1 MGLSSTSSRSQPST
15 PDEASQS
22 PAPQAPSSSLKN
34 QTHRDAVVHA
44 IKQDKSFGWLAIEHA
59 PAELKDDRDIISLAV
74 SVSYLALQFASPR
87 LQNDAAIVKAAIKQD
102 GYALRYSSAKLR
114 AEREIVKEAVS
125 KNWRALEYAS
135 PSLQDDWEIVAR
147 AVEQSYY
154 ALKHASPSLRRDC
167 EIVRRAF
174 ETHARARG
182 DRDFSDREFMEAAL
196 RQSGSIALHYS
207 STGLRASQEFMVE
220 AVRLD
225 VAAREFASEE
235 LQQNVKFQQVVAREE
250 AAAAQL
256 RAAMATSHQDDN
268 QGDNDIMVCFPPDGG
283 CILL

>member
-1 MGLSSTSSRSQPST
+1 MTVEVRVAPEARPTRRVRS
-15 PDEASQS
+15 
-22 PAPQAPSSSLKN
+22 
-34 QTHRDAVVHA
+34 
-44 IKQDKSFGWLAIEHA
+44 
-59 PAELKDDRDIISLAV
+59 
-74 SVSYLALQFASPR
+74 
-87 LQNDAAIVKAAIKQD
+87 
-102 GYALRYSSAKLR
+102 LR
-114 AEREIVKEAVS
+114 ASRM
-125 KNWRALEYAS
+125 RPRTPAS
-135 PSLQDDWEIVAR
+135 
-147 AVEQSYY
+147 
-154 ALKHASPSLRRDC
+154 ASPSLRRDC

-207 STGLRASQEFMVE
+207 STALRASQEFMVE